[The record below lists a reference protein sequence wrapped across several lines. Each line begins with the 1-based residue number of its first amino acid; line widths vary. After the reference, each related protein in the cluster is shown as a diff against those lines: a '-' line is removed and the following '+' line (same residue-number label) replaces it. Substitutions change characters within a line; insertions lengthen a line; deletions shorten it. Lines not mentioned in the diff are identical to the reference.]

1 MEEEKE
7 KEGKMALVVKDAL
20 IRKRDGA
27 LPAGS
32 SGFFVSVPSVFLFG
46 LSDGDKVI
54 GEIKIKEGAEKETGE
69 KGEGIKITLILEK
82 ESGDSF
88 LHIASEDW
96 DTDFMGRA
104 DLRLEEAIHG
114 DKRKQLYPKKD
125 VTTSPAIGCRIS

>member
-1 MEEEKE
+1 
-7 KEGKMALVVKDAL
+7 MALVVKDAL

-54 GEIKIKEGAEKETGE
+54 GELKIKEGEEKETGE

>member
-1 MEEEKE
+1 
-7 KEGKMALVVKDAL
+7 MALVVKDAL
-20 IRKRDGA
+20 IRKRDSA

-32 SGFFVSVPSVFLFG
+32 SGFFVSVPSDFLFG

-54 GEIKIKEGAEKETGE
+54 GELKIKEGEEKETGE
-69 KGEGIKITLILEK
+69 KGKGKITLILEK
-82 ESGDSF
+82 GGGDSF

-125 VTTSPAIGCRIS
+125 VTTSPAISCRIS

>member
-1 MEEEKE
+1 
-7 KEGKMALVVKDAL
+7 MALVVKDAL

-54 GEIKIKEGAEKETGE
+54 GEIKIKEGEEKETGE
-69 KGEGIKITLILEK
+69 KGKEIKITLILEK
-82 ESGDSF
+82 TSGDSF

>member
-1 MEEEKE
+1 
-7 KEGKMALVVKDAL
+7 MALVVKDAL

-54 GEIKIKEGAEKETGE
+54 GEIKIKEGEEKETGE
-69 KGEGIKITLILEK
+69 KGEGKITLILEK
-82 ESGDSF
+82 GGGDSF

-125 VTTSPAIGCRIS
+125 VTTSPAISCRIS

>member
-1 MEEEKE
+1 
-7 KEGKMALVVKDAL
+7 
-20 IRKRDGA
+20 
-27 LPAGS
+27 
-32 SGFFVSVPSVFLFG
+32 
-46 LSDGDKVI
+46 
-54 GEIKIKEGAEKETGE
+54 
-69 KGEGIKITLILEK
+69 
-82 ESGDSF
+82 

>member
-1 MEEEKE
+1 
-7 KEGKMALVVKDAL
+7 MALVVKDAL

-82 ESGDSF
+82 TSGDSF

>member
-1 MEEEKE
+1 
-7 KEGKMALVVKDAL
+7 MALVVKDAL
-20 IRKRDGA
+20 IRKRDDA
-27 LPAGS
+27 LPVGS

-54 GEIKIKEGAEKETGE
+54 GEIKIKEGEEKETGE
-69 KGEGIKITLILEK
+69 KGKGKITLILEK
-82 ESGDSF
+82 TSGDSF

-125 VTTSPAIGCRIS
+125 VTTSPAISCRIS

>member
-1 MEEEKE
+1 
-7 KEGKMALVVKDAL
+7 MALVVKDAL

-54 GEIKIKEGAEKETGE
+54 GEIKIKEGEEKETGE
-69 KGEGIKITLILEK
+69 KGGGIKITLILEK
-82 ESGDSF
+82 GGGDSF

-114 DKRKQLYPKKD
+114 DKRKQLYPQKD
-125 VTTSPAIGCRIS
+125 VTTSPAISCRIS